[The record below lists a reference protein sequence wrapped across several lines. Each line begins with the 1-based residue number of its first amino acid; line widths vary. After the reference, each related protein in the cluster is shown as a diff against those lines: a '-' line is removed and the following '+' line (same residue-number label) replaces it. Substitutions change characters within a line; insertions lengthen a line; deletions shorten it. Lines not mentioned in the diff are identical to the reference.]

1 MKHAVAVV
9 CSALLLASCAI
20 ATREQNLVNR
30 GLEAMGGAERL
41 AGIKTISFKGTARY
55 WEPEQSDVP
64 GGEMRFAN
72 ESAFSGVTDAA
83 ARATRIDWVRNYA
96 YPAPR
101 TFTYSEITTPEAGYV
116 IGVDSNG
123 RNAQSLKS
131 SPPAH
136 SMSGLRLA
144 TAQRELRRGGSAGLM
159 LAMHRNPDKVQPAAD
174 IDGHPAVSFDGFV
187 VAFDPATGLPS
198 RVRTLDYDNIWGDV
212 TYDVVFSDWR
222 EVGGS
227 VRIPLC
233 RRYELNGRRVSEAS
247 FTELQFNA
255 PVDAASLQIPAD
267 VRATASKPATRNVPY
282 QWVIRRQFI
291 GVYMDSDNASYDTR
305 GSQGLR
311 LQEIAPG
318 VLQVQGGTH
327 NSLVVEM
334 SDHLIVLDAP
344 VTAAIALARGADAR
358 ALPGQ
363 ADPLARAH
371 APPYGPRGRRAR
383 HRGGGRDPGRRQGGG
398 LAFPPR
404 ARGADDTQSRRAGA
418 LVPHDPDPGSA
429 RKPRHVRR
437 DGKAGGGLRRGQPAR
452 QGHADGLG
460 AARAARLRHR
470 HLDAGTAAAREAEP
484 RASRGREYGEARRA
498 RAATLRRRPR
508 LDRRLRDARE
518 AGGPVS

>member
-55 WEPEQSDVP
+55 WEPEQSDAP

-212 TYDVVFSDWR
+212 TTTWCSLTGD
-222 EVGGS
+222 VGGRS
-227 VRIPLC
+227 
-233 RRYELNGRRVSEAS
+233 RRKYELNGRGKQGAS
-247 FTELQFNA
+247 
-255 PVDAASLQIPAD
+255 VIYS
-267 VRATASKPATRNVPY
+267 STR
-282 QWVIRRQFI
+282 
-291 GVYMDSDNASYDTR
+291 
-305 GSQGLR
+305 
-311 LQEIAPG
+311 
-318 VLQVQGGTH
+318 
-327 NSLVVEM
+327 
-334 SDHLIVLDAP
+334 
-344 VTAAIALARGADAR
+344 
-358 ALPGQ
+358 
-363 ADPLARAH
+363 
-371 APPYGPRGRRAR
+371 
-383 HRGGGRDPGRRQGGG
+383 
-398 LAFPPR
+398 
-404 ARGADDTQSRRAGA
+404 
-418 LVPHDPDPGSA
+418 
-429 RKPRHVRR
+429 
-437 DGKAGGGLRRGQPAR
+437 
-452 QGHADGLG
+452 
-460 AARAARLRHR
+460 
-470 HLDAGTAAAREAEP
+470 
-484 RASRGREYGEARRA
+484 
-498 RAATLRRRPR
+498 
-508 LDRRLRDARE
+508 
-518 AGGPVS
+518 